1 VTVVAAVGGVGGG
14 GFEEDAEA
22 GASPDHLVG
31 GAGVQIEP
39 QGDAAGRAGPADGG
53 SGGGQA
59 PEAVFQ
65 VLEVLGEQ
73 PGAPLDDLIQRRQ
86 QPGGGDLVERAG
98 AGAGRDGGGAQLP
111 GEGGRGADPAQA
123 QPAPHGLAQRGD
135 DDDPVVDRGQRGAP
149 VAGQV
154 QRPHRLVGHDQPA
167 RGGGAGGGVPGR
179 DRHDGAGR
187 VVAVGLDVEHA
198 G

>member
-1 VTVVAAVGGVGGG
+1 
-14 GFEEDAEA
+14 
-22 GASPDHLVG
+22 
-31 GAGVQIEP
+31 VQVEP

-53 SGGGQA
+53 PGGGQA
-59 PEAVFQ
+59 AQ
-65 VLEVLGEQ
+65 AVLEVLQVLREQ
-73 PGAPLDDLIQRRQ
+73 PGAPPDDLIQRGQ

-98 AGAGRDGGGAQLP
+98 ARAGGDGGGAQPP
-111 GEGGRGADPAQA
+111 GEGGRGADPAQP

-135 DDDPVVDRGQRGAP
+135 GDDPVIGGGQRGARA
-149 VAGQV
+149 AGQV

-167 RGGGAGGGVPGR
+167 RGGGTGGGVTGHGR
-179 DRHDGAGR
+179 HGGAGG